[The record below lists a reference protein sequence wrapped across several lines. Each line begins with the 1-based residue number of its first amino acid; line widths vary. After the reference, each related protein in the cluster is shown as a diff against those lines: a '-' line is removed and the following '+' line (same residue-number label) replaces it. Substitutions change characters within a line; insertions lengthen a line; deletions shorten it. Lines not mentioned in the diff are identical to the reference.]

1 MENITNEELV
11 SRAQGGDRNS
21 LLMLWEN
28 NKGLVHKTI
37 QPYLGN
43 LEFDDL
49 MQEAFIG
56 LSNAVQKYDPEAGC
70 VFSSFMVSCIRW
82 ELLGYIETSGAPVK
96 LPRSMWAKIR
106 QLNKTRERLSAA
118 LGRNPSTEEL
128 AREMGLSA
136 DQIQLM
142 TMAISRKTPSSM
154 DAPVSGD
161 DGSES
166 SSLGDLIADPCNGI
180 ENAEEA
186 LEREELAEVLWGI
199 VDELPDLQSRVIRKA
214 FQDELTYAQMAE
226 LFHVSEDAIRS
237 ARASAMKRL
246 QNYKIRNRLAP
257 YVDGDLIAKTV
268 KMSSYSAWKNS
279 GMSGPEFAVIK
290 IEERE
295 EQFLASY
302 TVREVQRKVLDQ
314 YKLMLSQAEKT
325 GDRELIQKIQGKID
339 DVWEKYH
346 IR

>member
-1 MENITNEELV
+1 MEKITNEELV
-11 SRAQGGDRNS
+11 SRAQGGDRDS

-37 QPYLGN
+37 QPYLGS

-56 LSNAVQKYDPEAGC
+56 LSNAVQKYDPGAGC
-70 VFSSFMVSCIRW
+70 AFSSFMVSCIRW

-106 QLNKTRERLSAA
+106 QLNKTRDELREA

-166 SSLGDLIADPCNGI
+166 GSLGDLLADPCNGI

-214 FQDELTYAQMAE
+214 FRDELTYAQMAE

-268 KMSSYSAWKNS
+268 KMSSFSAWKSS
-279 GMSGPEFAVIK
+279 GMSGPEYAVIK

-295 EQFLASY
+295 EQCLASY

-325 GDRELIQKIQGKID
+325 GDRELIQKIRGRID
-339 DVWEKYH
+339 DVWEKYR